1 MSNPRQ
7 TSAPLPQVAVI
18 GCGHWGKNIV
28 RNFSELGALVAL
40 SDADSATAVRLG
52 QDFAVPVRTYD
63 AILADPDIQAVA
75 LATPASQHA
84 GHARRALEAGKHVFV
99 EKPLALTV
107 AEGRDL
113 MALACKTGR
122 TLMVG
127 HLLRYHPVVVKLLE
141 LVDAGRLGTIKHLT
155 SNRLSLGKLRTE
167 EDVLWSFAPHDLS
180 IIMALLGGKM
190 PLRVMAEG
198 TSVLNGKSADFA
210 SIHMKFAGGVSASV
224 FVSWLNPFKEHKL
237 SVIGTEAHAVFDDT
251 ATDWADKFRLHDHRV
266 DYRNGCPVAVWAE
279 PERIVA
285 ERREPLREECT
296 HFLDAVRSG
305 IAPRTDAAEA
315 LRVLSVLD
323 AASQSMA
330 TGNPVTPEAVA

>member
-1 MSNPRQ
+1 MSKSGE
-7 TSAPLPQVAVI
+7 TSARPRVAVI

-28 RNFSELGALVAL
+28 RNFSELGALAAL
-40 SDADSATAVRLG
+40 SDTDSETAARFG
-52 QDFAVPVRTYD
+52 REFDVPARPYD
-63 AILADPDIQAVA
+63 EILADPAVDAIA

-84 GHARRALEAGKHVFV
+84 RHTRQALAAGKHVFV

-113 MALACKTGR
+113 MALARKTGR

-127 HLLRYHPVVVKLLE
+127 HLLRYHPVIVKLMD
-141 LVDAGRLGTIKHLT
+141 LVDAGRLGTIKYLA

-180 IIMALLGGKM
+180 IILALLGGKM
-190 PLRVMAEG
+190 PLRVTAEG
-198 TSVLNGKSADFA
+198 TSVLNGTSADFA
-210 SIHMKFAGGVSASV
+210 SIHMRFADDVSASV

-251 ATDWADKFRLHDHRV
+251 APAWSDKFRLHDHRV
-266 DYRNGCPVAVWAE
+266 EYRNGCPVAVWAE

-285 ERREPLREECT
+285 EHREPLREECA
-296 HFLDAVRSG
+296 HFLGAIRTGSV
-305 IAPRTDAAEA
+305 PRTDAAEA

-323 AASQSMA
+323 AASRSMA
-330 TGNPVTPEAVA
+330 TGNPVMPEAVA